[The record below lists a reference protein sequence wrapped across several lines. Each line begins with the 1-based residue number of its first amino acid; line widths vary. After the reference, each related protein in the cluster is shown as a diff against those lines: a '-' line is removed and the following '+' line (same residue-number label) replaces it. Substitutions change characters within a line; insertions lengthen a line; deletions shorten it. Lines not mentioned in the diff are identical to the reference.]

1 MNVVSS
7 ERSRSG
13 DAAARCS
20 CRKRAGSILGLAI
33 AWNSSNLSGNSDRR
47 ITRWPPHVH
56 AQPASASLPH
66 TTLLDATVS
75 KETYSR
81 TWRYAR
87 KLALTE
93 VQHRSPL
100 AARPY

>member
-47 ITRWPPHVH
+47 ITRWPPHVYTSPPQRACRTPSCWTQLEGLGVGLQAEALLAEQIAH
-56 AQPASASLPH
+56 GVRADSMPLPG
-66 TTLLDATVS
+66 
-75 KETYSR
+75 EF
-81 TWRYAR
+81 
-87 KLALTE
+87 
-93 VQHRSPL
+93 
-100 AARPY
+100 